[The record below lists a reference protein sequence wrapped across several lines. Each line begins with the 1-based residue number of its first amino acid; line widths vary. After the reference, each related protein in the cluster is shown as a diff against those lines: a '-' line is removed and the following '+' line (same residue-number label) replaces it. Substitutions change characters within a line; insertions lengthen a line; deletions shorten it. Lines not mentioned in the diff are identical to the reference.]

1 MFERVL
7 EDFKKLA
14 FERAKYADSRIVL
27 AFDSDVNP
35 YKFGLIKHRNEILAR
50 ISTLLSELREEVA
63 GIKFGLPVMLALDL
77 EKLKKLIAPFKKE
90 YFFTCDLKMADIGY
104 VNRLVTEQ
112 VFGLGF
118 DALIVHALIGVKNG
132 LDEVVASASKG
143 GHGTLAVCAMSHE
156 GAKEFLNEHFKKLA
170 AIAVSAGVDGLILPA
185 TFPHLISWVRKKYPQ
200 TLILSPGVGVQ
211 GAPFGSAL
219 KAGADFEIIGRAIY
233 TATSPIQKT
242 REIKEA
248 MG

>member
-1 MFERVL
+1 MG
-7 EDFKKLA
+7 DFKRLA
-14 FERAKYADSRIVL
+14 FERAEYADSRIVL

-35 YKFGLIKHRNEILAR
+35 YKFKLAKQRNEILAR
-50 ISTLLSELREEVA
+50 MSTLLSELRKEVA

-90 YFFTCDLKMADIGY
+90 YFFICDLKMADIGY
-104 VNRLVTEQ
+104 VNRLVAEQ

-118 DALIVHALIGVKNG
+118 DALIAHALVGIKNG
-132 LDEVVASASKG
+132 LDEVLTSAREG
-143 GHGTLAVCAMSHE
+143 GHGILAVCAMSHQ
-156 GAKEFLNEHFKKLA
+156 GANEFLNEHFKELA
-170 AIAVSAGVDGLILPA
+170 TIAVSARVDGLILPA
-185 TFPHLISWVRKKYPQ
+185 TFPPLISWVRKKYPHM
-200 TLILSPGVGVQ
+200 LILSPGVGAQ

-233 TATSPIQKT
+233 TAPSPVQKT

-248 MG
+248 MKR